1 MRKRIKGF
9 PLSFQHLHRVSLSA
23 APSRISDIRPRIL
36 LRQAMNGRFGEAA
49 SRRWHT
55 LDRRLW
61 ADHVDTA
68 AFASRKARRAAAKQ
82 L

>member
-1 MRKRIKGF
+1 VIAKAVFGAT
-9 PLSFQHLHRVSLSA
+9 A
-23 APSRISDIRPRIL
+23 AKSRFVRISDIRPRIL